1 MASDYSPPRLVK
13 PTPGGN
19 PGDGSMNGALTTQAD
34 TPFTGNTTYPILMAF
49 DGRQNVISWTPS
61 DVGPR
66 IDQTVRFLGS
76 LVVDGGGM
84 ALEGPTA
91 KIYEY
96 LGVFTLGHG
105 VSPIY
110 GLGQRVTVAATT
122 SPGTTIT
129 TFTPGATGSCKVH
142 VTIKNKDTTSVTA
155 NVLVSYT
162 DPDVGAQTVLII
174 NGVSIG
180 ASGIAS
186 ATFVLDSTA
195 TAITVSAYGSVAN
208 ELVCT
213 ADIEQFA

>member
-19 PGDGSMNGALTTQAD
+19 PGDGSMDGALTFLQGKTFPGTAPANKTGILYAD
-34 TPFTGNTTYPILMAF
+34 SIYGECWL
-49 DGRQNVISWTPS
+49 STPS
-61 DVGPR
+61 WLHLQDGPGTGR
-66 IDQTVRFLGS
+66 IKLGS
-76 LVVDGGGM
+76 VG
-84 ALEGPTA
+84 
-91 KIYEY
+91 IY
-96 LGVFTLGHG
+96 LGTFTLGMG
-105 VSPIY
+105 IVPIY

-122 SPGTTIT
+122 SPGTTIA
-129 TFTPGATGSCKVH
+129 TFTPGATGSLKVN

-186 ATFVLDSTA
+186 AHFVLDSTA
-195 TAITVSAYGSVAN
+195 TAITVSAYGSVAD

-213 ADIEQFA
+213 ADIEQFN